1 MGFGQQ
7 VLFRLDSNDVPKSFE
22 WLLPLSQFGGIPVL
36 VRVERF
42 VSSLGL
48 DEGTQQEIVED
59 LVGSGEIFP
68 HYSNR

>member
-22 WLLPLSQFGGIPVL
+22 WVLPLSQFGGIPVL

-48 DEGTQQEIVED
+48 DEGTQHEIVED